1 MEIKFDKRNYRKHS
15 EQNKKRIKKSL
26 KECGAGRSVLVDAD
40 DTLIAGNGVFE
51 QAQAMGIPTRVVE
64 TDGTELVVV
73 KRTDLATDDPKRKIL
88 ALADNATS
96 DSVEWDMDNI
106 DADFSLDDIADDW
119 GVTFATEEIGGG
131 HEEKNSSL
139 SDRFVVPPFSILD
152 ARKGYWQERKTQW
165 RNFIQDNGITRE
177 NKLGDIN
184 QLNRYGMKVSG
195 VSLLDPVLCEIIYK
209 WFGVE
214 NCKCFDTFAGD
225 VVFGYVASTLGGE
238 FTGIEIR
245 QEQVDVNNQKIDE
258 LSISNCTYICDDGQN
273 ICQHIEED
281 TQDLFFSCPP
291 YYNLEVYSDKEN
303 DASNQDTYEDFM
315 RIIENAF
322 TGAIKCL
329 KEDRFAVIVCG
340 DIRDK
345 NGAYYCFPDDIK
357 RIFVK
362 NGCVLYNDIIL
373 IDPVGSAIYRAKKY
387 MKNRKVVKTHQN
399 VLVFYKGNT
408 NNIKKI
414 FNTIE
419 YNEDDL
425 ITFKTNDERE
435 MQADNVSVL

>member
-1 MEIKFDKRNYRKHS
+1 
-15 EQNKKRIKKSL
+15 
-26 KECGAGRSVLVDAD
+26 
-40 DTLIAGNGVFE
+40 
-51 QAQAMGIPTRVVE
+51 
-64 TDGTELVVV
+64 
-73 KRTDLATDDPKRKIL
+73 
-88 ALADNATS
+88 
-96 DSVEWDMDNI
+96 
-106 DADFSLDDIADDW
+106 
-119 GVTFATEEIGGG
+119 
-131 HEEKNSSL
+131 
-139 SDRFVVPPFSILD
+139 
-152 ARKGYWQERKTQW
+152 
-165 RNFIQDNGITRE
+165 
-177 NKLGDIN
+177 
-184 QLNRYGMKVSG
+184 
-195 VSLLDPVLCEIIYK
+195 
-209 WFGVE
+209 
-214 NCKCFDTFAGD
+214 
-225 VVFGYVASTLGGE
+225 
-238 FTGIEIR
+238 
-245 QEQVDVNNQKIDE
+245 
-258 LSISNCTYICDDGQN
+258 
-273 ICQHIEED
+273 
-281 TQDLFFSCPP
+281 
-291 YYNLEVYSDKEN
+291 
-303 DASNQDTYEDFM
+303 M

>member
-1 MEIKFDKRNYRKHS
+1 MDIKFDKRNYRKHS
-15 EQNKKRIKKSL
+15 EQNKNRIKKSL

-51 QAQAMGIPTRVVE
+51 QAQAMGIPTRVIE

-73 KRTDLATDDPKRKIL
+73 KRTDLRTDDDKRKLL
-88 ALADNATS
+88 AMAYNATS
-96 DSVEWDMDNI
+96 DNVEWDMETLNDDFDLDVLEDWDIDVNLSIDDN
-106 DADFSLDDIADDW
+106 F
-119 GVTFATEEIGGG
+119 G
-131 HEEKNSSL
+131 EKDKKQVNL
-139 SDRFVVPPFSILD
+139 CERFIVPPFSILD
-152 ARKGYWQERKTQW
+152 ARKGYWQERKKQW
-165 RNFIQDNGITRE
+165 RNLIQDNGITRE

-184 QLNRYGMKVSG
+184 ELNRYGMKVSG

-214 NCKCFDTFAGD
+214 NCKCFDPFAGD
-225 VVFGYVASTLGGE
+225 VVFGYVACRFGGE

-273 ICQHIEED
+273 ICKHIAED

-322 TGAIKCL
+322 TCSIRCL
-329 KEDRFAVIVCG
+329 KEDRFAVIVCA

-345 NGAYYCFPDDIK
+345 NGAYYGFTDDIK

-362 NGCVLYNDIIL
+362 NGCVLYNELIL
-373 IDPVGSAIYRAKKY
+373 VDPIGSAIYRAKKY

-408 NNIKKI
+408 NNIKNI
-414 FNTIE
+414 FNPIE

-425 ITFKTNDERE
+425 IIFQTNDK
-435 MQADNVSVL
+435 